1 MPIRAVLFDFNGVL
15 TTSPFAHM
23 HALGEDHGVGGDAVL
38 ELMLGPYDDD
48 TDHGW
53 HRLERGEIELDEYAR
68 DLLVRA
74 AAAGVDVDF
83 SKLADLMSR
92 LEVHDVVVDRIRR
105 LRADGF
111 ATALVTNNV
120 KVASEQWRALV
131 PVDEL
136 FDVVLDS
143 CRIGMR
149 KPNPA
154 IFRHALAL
162 LGDIAAADAV
172 FLDDAPG
179 NVEGAR
185 RAGLH
190 AIVVDSDQ
198 PELAL
203 SELDALLS

>member
-1 MPIRAVLFDFNGVL
+1 MDIRAVLFDFNGVL

-23 HALGEDHGVGGDAVL
+23 HALGEDHGVGGDTVL

-53 HRLERGEIELDEYAR
+53 HRLERGEIEIDEYAR
-68 DLLVRA
+68 DLLQRA

-83 SKLADLMSR
+83 SKLADLLSR
-92 LEVHDVVVDRIRR
+92 IDVHDVVVERIER
-105 LRADGF
+105 LRADGY

-120 KVASEQWRALV
+120 KAASDQWRALV

-154 IFRHALAL
+154 IFHHALAL
-162 LGDIAAADAV
+162 LGDIAPDHAV

-190 AIVVDSDQ
+190 AILVDSDA

-203 SELDALLS
+203 GELDALLS